1 MNNNAKTILE
11 TIVSMGYSKR
21 GSIAYKCI
29 DDIVAYFSVDCPS
42 GLIYITF
49 GIVPLFVPS
58 EKYFTYSYASR
69 MNEISPDLKI
79 ITKEDD
85 YKVVLNWT
93 LKFRSVIEATIES
106 YISRI
111 SKANIMIDY
120 FVNENSFANNKRLLN
135 YNRSDLIKLI
145 VYGYCYIGRREK
157 AMLYIS
163 ELITNL
169 ETNNC
174 SSRSTER
181 IKHQAEELYL
191 YLQNSSDSF
200 INNEIL
206 SNIQAN
212 KDIFKLR

>member
-42 GLIYITF
+42 SLIYITF

-120 FVNENSFANNKRLLN
+120 CVNKFFSLPYDKDGEIA
-135 YNRSDLIKLI
+135 
-145 VYGYCYIGRREK
+145 
-157 AMLYIS
+157 S
-163 ELITNL
+163 EGVI
-169 ETNNC
+169 
-174 SSRSTER
+174 
-181 IKHQAEELYL
+181 
-191 YLQNSSDSF
+191 SDSWLECLLKDEYYF
-200 INNEIL
+200 IEPPKSTGREYFSPEYIENALKYCGKNWGCL
-206 SNIQAN
+206 CTDSY
-212 KDIFKLR
+212 K